1 MSETLI
7 VWAETYFKHKDMF
20 EKKLENINQEKNS
33 LVLKYKDRKDIVLVN
48 AVLEE
53 DVFDK
58 IKQAKD
64 YKKIFV
70 VCSYSNTNTDFL
82 VKNWKKFLIQNFI
95 LIFANIKTNNKVL
108 INPFIHNNIC
118 DQDNLENA
126 IRTLF
131 VEK

>member
-82 VKNWKKFLIQNFI
+82 VKNWKKLLRKNFI